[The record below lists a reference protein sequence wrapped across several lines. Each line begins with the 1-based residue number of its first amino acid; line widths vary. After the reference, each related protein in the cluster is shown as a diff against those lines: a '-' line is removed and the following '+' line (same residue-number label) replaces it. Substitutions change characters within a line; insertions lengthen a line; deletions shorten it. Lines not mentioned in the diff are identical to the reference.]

1 MTDAVIEFFEGL
13 AQSGHDALPSR
24 ANGVMR
30 LEIVKGK
37 RIERWLVAVQK
48 GKVDVSRG
56 NGPADCVL
64 RADRELL
71 NRMAT
76 GEVNAFA
83 ATLRGAVE
91 VQGDAKLLVLFQR
104 LLPGPSSRPP
114 GPRPAENGARRR

>member
-1 MTDAVIEFFEGL
+1 MTEAATEFFERL
-13 AQSGHDALPSR
+13 AQGEHVALPSR

-30 LEIVKGK
+30 LEIVGGK
-37 RIERWLVAVQK
+37 RIERWLVAVEK

-64 RADRELL
+64 RADRKLL

-83 ATLRGAVE
+83 ATLRGALVVE
-91 VQGDAKLLVLFQR
+91 GDPRLLVLFQR
-104 LLPGPSSRPP
+104 LFPGPPSRRPA
-114 GPRPAENGARRR
+114 PRPGDNGQRRR

>member
-1 MTDAVIEFFEGL
+1 MTEAAIEFFEGL
-13 AQSGHDALPSR
+13 AQSGHVALPSR

-37 RIERWLVAVQK
+37 RIERWLVSVEK
-48 GKVDVSRG
+48 GKVNVSRG

-83 ATLRGAVE
+83 ATLRGALAVE
-91 VQGDAKLLVLFQR
+91 GDASLLVLFQR
-104 LLPGPSSRPP
+104 LLPGPPSK
-114 GPRPAENGARRR
+114 RPAPRAAGNGQRRR